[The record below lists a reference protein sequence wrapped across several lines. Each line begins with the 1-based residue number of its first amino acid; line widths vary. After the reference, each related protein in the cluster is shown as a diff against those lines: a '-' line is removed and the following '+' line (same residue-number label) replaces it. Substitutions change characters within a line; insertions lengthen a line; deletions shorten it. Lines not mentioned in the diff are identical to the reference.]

1 MTVLS
6 VYCRIGGTN
15 FGDCVR
21 SDCVAFSK
29 VLLSVGKIWILVL
42 DFLSKIA
49 SAEITV
55 DRFVDIAIDLVESLR
70 KSSQVQQ
77 GGLAGGGARV
87 GAGARSYRH
96 HHWRPSQYCLPP
108 FGISFDKSIADGPS
122 VSGSCFFQGK
132 KAPISSS

>member
-1 MTVLS
+1 MGDERGPESIVTVLG
-6 VYCRIGGTN
+6 VCCRIGGTD
-15 FGDCVR
+15 FGDCVG
-21 SDCVAFSK
+21 SDCVAFSE

-77 GGLAGGGARV
+77 GGPAGGGQGWGQGPEV
-87 GAGARSYRH
+87 IDTTTGGPVNIVYH
-96 HHWRPSQYCLPP
+96 HL
-108 FGISFDKSIADGPS
+108 
-122 VSGSCFFQGK
+122 V
-132 KAPISSS
+132 